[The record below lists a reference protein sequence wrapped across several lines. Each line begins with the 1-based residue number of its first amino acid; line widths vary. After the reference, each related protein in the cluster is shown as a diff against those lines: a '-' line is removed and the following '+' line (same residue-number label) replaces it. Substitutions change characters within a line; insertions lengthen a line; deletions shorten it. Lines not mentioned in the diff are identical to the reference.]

1 MSDSDDDWFDKD
13 IEDFKV
19 DLPKDNSEKIEFL
32 NDESLSSGGPNFFE
46 SDYGGNYN
54 KSTQKSSNQSGSD
67 KSTNNSSSAKHIL
80 PISFKKL
87 SFILELTPL
96 NVFLEI
102 LQPDSGFIETIN
114 KATISSDVMGLTLK
128 AIGMILSLPLSE
140 HKRCFLQKIIEAKTY
155 WKQIEGYMKEL
166 TIEQKPG
173 KSKKKLIV
181 ATSDQEFWENL
192 VVLCWNV
199 TKFFEW
205 DGKFVQKAAKMIV
218 DSKHELKL
226 NAFKE
231 EFDKMFKKIT
241 DESSS
246 TFNEI
251 YPTLEEL
258 VSTEPVDIKPNI
270 VEGKYPSV
278 THYLD
283 VHLSLLRED
292 FICPLREGIIQ
303 FLSQAKDGSYKSNNN
318 IKVYPKVQILTKCA
332 ATSSRGHKGEF
343 LMVDLDPEKNDA
355 RQRENFSNFSKKLMY
370 GSLVVFTTSIE
381 FKDMILAVV
390 SNRDTDLLNQGFIQI
405 EIIKSFNVPLVFE
418 RDFIMFESEVYFEP
432 YHHVYNVMKNFDD
445 ETFPMK
451 NYIIDVDVNPTYPS
465 YIPPTTKTIY
475 THRKYALDLKNTSAW
490 PSAAALKLN
499 DSQLSAFKNSL
510 TNKFSVI
517 QGPPGTGKTFVGL
530 EILTALI
537 RNTDEQILVICYTN
551 HALDQ
556 FLAGVLAIT
565 QDIVRMGNQ
574 SKNELLDKFNVKQL
588 LETVVSDK
596 RMKNCFY
603 KAKCEYAELM
613 EQFEALQGK
622 KGSENDA
629 KSVEAEILA
638 VQDKLRSISR
648 KQEELKQINEFNLL
662 KSKRVIGMTSTCA
675 ARSNTLLHMLKPPI
689 VFIEEAAE
697 ILEPHIIAALS
708 NETQHLILI
717 GDHKQLRPTTS
728 VYKLAK
734 QYKMDISLFERMVN
748 NGINSVKLNVQ
759 HRMRPEIANLIRP
772 TIYKELT
779 DHELVAKYPNVLGI
793 TKNVFFITHN
803 ELETNESDET
813 SKKNVFEAQYLV
825 ALCNYFILQGYPPE
839 DVTILTMYNGQIFQ
853 FSQERRKYPNL
864 KRVRITVVDNY
875 QGEESK
881 IILLSLVRSNNDDKI
896 GYLSLKNRI
905 CVALSRA
912 KHGFYMIGNMN
923 LLAKNSATWKLISK
937 ELQEQD
943 AIGETLCLC
952 CQTHGNISKI
962 RAPSDFDRVKFGGC
976 SDTCSIE
983 LSCGHQCSYF
993 CHTKMFDHY
1002 SNCDCT
1008 K

>member
-1 MSDSDDDWFDKD
+1 M
-13 IEDFKV
+13 
-19 DLPKDNSEKIEFL
+19 
-32 NDESLSSGGPNFFE
+32 
-46 SDYGGNYN
+46 
-54 KSTQKSSNQSGSD
+54 
-67 KSTNNSSSAKHIL
+67 

-318 IKVYPKVQILTKCA
+318 IKVYQKVQILTKCA

-390 SNRDTDLLNQGFIQI
+390 SNRDTDLLNQGFV
-405 EIIKSFNVPLVFE
+405 S
-418 RDFIMFESEVYFEP
+418 YFR
-432 YHHVYNVMKNFDD
+432 KDD
-445 ETFPMK
+445 DGAP
-451 NYIIDVDVNPTYPS
+451 
-465 YIPPTTKTIY
+465 
-475 THRKYALDLKNTSAW
+475 
-490 PSAAALKLN
+490 
-499 DSQLSAFKNSL
+499 
-510 TNKFSVI
+510 
-517 QGPPGTGKTFVGL
+517 
-530 EILTALI
+530 
-537 RNTDEQILVICYTN
+537 
-551 HALDQ
+551 
-556 FLAGVLAIT
+556 
-565 QDIVRMGNQ
+565 
-574 SKNELLDKFNVKQL
+574 
-588 LETVVSDK
+588 
-596 RMKNCFY
+596 
-603 KAKCEYAELM
+603 
-613 EQFEALQGK
+613 
-622 KGSENDA
+622 
-629 KSVEAEILA
+629 
-638 VQDKLRSISR
+638 
-648 KQEELKQINEFNLL
+648 
-662 KSKRVIGMTSTCA
+662 
-675 ARSNTLLHMLKPPI
+675 
-689 VFIEEAAE
+689 
-697 ILEPHIIAALS
+697 
-708 NETQHLILI
+708 
-717 GDHKQLRPTTS
+717 
-728 VYKLAK
+728 
-734 QYKMDISLFERMVN
+734 
-748 NGINSVKLNVQ
+748 
-759 HRMRPEIANLIRP
+759 
-772 TIYKELT
+772 
-779 DHELVAKYPNVLGI
+779 
-793 TKNVFFITHN
+793 
-803 ELETNESDET
+803 
-813 SKKNVFEAQYLV
+813 
-825 ALCNYFILQGYPPE
+825 
-839 DVTILTMYNGQIFQ
+839 
-853 FSQERRKYPNL
+853 
-864 KRVRITVVDNY
+864 
-875 QGEESK
+875 
-881 IILLSLVRSNNDDKI
+881 
-896 GYLSLKNRI
+896 
-905 CVALSRA
+905 
-912 KHGFYMIGNMN
+912 
-923 LLAKNSATWKLISK
+923 LLA
-937 ELQEQD
+937 
-943 AIGETLCLC
+943 
-952 CQTHGNISKI
+952 
-962 RAPSDFDRVKFGGC
+962 
-976 SDTCSIE
+976 
-983 LSCGHQCSYF
+983 
-993 CHTKMFDHY
+993 
-1002 SNCDCT
+1002 
-1008 K
+1008 